1 MILKKQPTNF
11 TPEDELNIGIKL
23 LHIGKHYLQYLH
35 PGMIKLDID
44 NKELICDFGIYKTKP
59 LYIPEL
65 NIEASFIKQH
75 GFDSL
80 ILKNFETKKGIKLI
94 SDIDNSNIET
104 SESERPLSIA
114 VDGIK
119 IGNNVVLDGMVF
131 NFDIISS
138 TEPNIENVNKIILK
152 ICKPNP
158 SIFITGGFAVPFKFE
173 DTMIDQFM
181 DNTSYHFPQDNIS
194 FIKSPDWSYSRIK
207 KHTQWYK
214 PYGKDIYMAQFGQN

>member
-11 TPEDELNIGIKL
+11 TLEDELNIGIKI

-94 SDIDNSNIET
+94 SDIDNFNIET
-104 SESERPLSIA
+104 SESEKPLAIA
-114 VDGIK
+114 TDAIK

-131 NFDIISS
+131 NMDIVGYVDDM
-138 TEPNIENVNKIILK
+138 EQANKAILK

-158 SIFITGGFAVPFKFE
+158 SIFITGGFALPFKFE
-173 DTMIDQFM
+173 DTMIEQFM
-181 DNTSYHFPQDNIS
+181 DNTSYHFPQDNVS
-194 FIKSPDWSYSRIK
+194 FIKSSDWSYSRIK
-207 KHTQWYK
+207 KHTNWYK
-214 PYGKDIYMAQFGQN
+214 PYGKYIYIAQFN

>member
-11 TPEDELNIGIKL
+11 TPEDELNIGINI

-44 NKELICDFGIYKTKP
+44 NKELIYDFGIYKTKP

-80 ILKNFETKKGIKLI
+80 ILKNFETK
-94 SDIDNSNIET
+94 
-104 SESERPLSIA
+104 R
-114 VDGIK
+114 
-119 IGNNVVLDGMVF
+119 NNVVLDGMVF
-131 NFDIISS
+131 NFDIIFT

-158 SIFITGGFAVPFKFE
+158 SIFITGGFAIPFKFE
-173 DTMIDQFM
+173 DTMIEQFM

-194 FIKSPDWSYSRIK
+194 FIKSSDWSYSRIK

>member
-11 TPEDELNIGIKL
+11 TLEDELNIGIKI
-23 LHIGKHYLQYLH
+23 LHIGKQYLQYLH
-35 PGMIKLDID
+35 PGMIKLDLV
-44 NKELICDFGIYKTKP
+44 NKEIVANFNEYKLKP

-80 ILKNFETKKGIKLI
+80 ILKNFETKKGIKILQ
-94 SDIDNSNIET
+94 DIDNFNIEVN
-104 SESERPLSIA
+104 ESERPLAIA
-114 VDGIK
+114 TDAIK

-131 NFDIISS
+131 NMDIVGYVDDM
-138 TEPNIENVNKIILK
+138 EQANKAILK

-158 SIFITGGFAVPFKFE
+158 SIFITGGFALPFKFE
-173 DTMIDQFM
+173 DTMIEQFM

-194 FIKSPDWSYSRIK
+194 FIKSSDWSYSRIK
-207 KHTQWYK
+207 KHTNWYK
-214 PYGKDIYMAQFGQN
+214 PYGKDIYIAQFN

>member
-1 MILKKQPTNF
+1 MILKRQPTNF
-11 TPEDELNIGIKL
+11 TTEDELNIGIKL

-35 PGMIKLDID
+35 PGMIKLDLV
-44 NKELICDFGIYKTKP
+44 NKELICDFGVYKSKP

-65 NIEASFIKQH
+65 NIQPSFIKQH

-80 ILKNFETKKGIKLI
+80 ILKNFETKKGIKLLQ
-94 SDIDNSNIET
+94 DIDNFNIVN
-104 SESERPLSIA
+104 ESERPLPIA
-114 VDGIK
+114 TDTVK

-131 NFDIISS
+131 NMDIVGYVDDM
-138 TEPNIENVNKIILK
+138 EQVNKAILK

-158 SIFITGGFAVPFKFE
+158 SIFITGGFALPFKFE
-173 DTMIDQFM
+173 DAMIDQFM

-194 FIKSPDWSYSRIK
+194 FIKSSDWSYSRIK

-214 PYGKDIYMAQFGQN
+214 PYGKDIYIAQFN